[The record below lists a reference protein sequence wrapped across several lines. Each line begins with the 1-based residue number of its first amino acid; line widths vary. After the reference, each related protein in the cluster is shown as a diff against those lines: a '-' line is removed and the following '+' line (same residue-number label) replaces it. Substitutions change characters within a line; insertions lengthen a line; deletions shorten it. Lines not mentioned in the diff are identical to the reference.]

1 MRGHLFK
8 LLAVGALASL
18 AAGCETLESST
29 PAETVS
35 TDITGSSSFGSAPE
49 KVWLTKAKDY
59 YRNGNYGLAERYYR
73 QAIEERHSN
82 AEAWLGLAASY
93 DRLKRFDHAERAYK
107 QLLEITGPTPTVL
120 NNIAY
125 HKMLRGDFV
134 AARETLDRAAL
145 QAPDNPYI
153 RNNRDLLERWEAQAG
168 RQAT

>member
-1 MRGHLFK
+1 MRGHIIK
-8 LLAVGALASL
+8 LLAAGALASTL
-18 AAGCETLESST
+18 AGCQTLDSSAS
-29 PAETVS
+29 AEHS
-35 TDITGSSSFGSAPE
+35 IGDISGSSSFGSAPE
-49 KVWLTKAKDY
+49 KVWLEKAKSY

-107 QLLEITGPTPTVL
+107 QLMEITGPTPTVL

-125 HKMLRGDFV
+125 HKMLRGDFTG
-134 AARETLDRAAL
+134 ARETLDKAAAE
-145 QAPDNPYI
+145 APDNPYI
-153 RNNRDLLERWEAQAG
+153 RNNRDLLERWEEKAG